1 MPPPPPPHSLAPI
14 HVLVDEAPRTA
25 PTPPTNNNPPL
36 RNQPEFF
43 MTGVRPLPAQPD
55 SECTT
60 CLEPLTDDVVQIAR
74 CGHVF
79 HCTCILAWFQS
90 SYGQRNRCPNCR
102 AELYTYAQVA
112 RVGEQPLVPGE
123 FQLEAQRLQRR
134 VEEARRRRDE
144 MLQREDDERVTRRQR
159 IDAMLRQ
166 IDERGLPEQ
175 QGLQQAEDRLRQS
188 SFYMP
193 DEMGQR
199 RELNRQNLR
208 RQFLEERDR
217 LQENVEQQLDLP
229 RQQDTIPA
237 NPPSA
242 IGDIAPSWI
251 EQVLRNTFDLQNMED
266 IERILQHTDVPTNV
280 RRYFEVELDLR
291 RTEDRNNNASTV
303 AGAGG
308 NSFTR
313 AHLMPPA
320 PSDRPRR
327 SPPHRL
333 LADSGYGFR
342 DPIYQQRHVSQPY
355 HPDVLAAQRAQ
366 TSSRRSLRSQAG
378 QVPHPRAE
386 NVTPSGSSR
395 FLTITPASGPLPRP
409 GSVQGT
415 NLPGTTI
422 SPQEDSPGFTRA
434 SSPVANT
441 ATRLSES
448 PQRPNVRFD
457 PDTEPPTA
465 SHWRD
470 NFPSSPRAT
479 APSRSNRP
487 ADLDIPMTRRPSL
500 SPSPPPFVDFAST
513 DLRERVISTQRQTTT
528 LEIPRPNQEM
538 RDFMRRTDPSPTLS
552 ASYGLQSTSMVST
565 MHSRT
570 SSMEAIHPRAFSRRT
585 AKSRTTDGG
594 GGSASSA
601 AASQE
606 LRVPFLRAA
615 RNRRLPFPAVMHWV
629 QRQHVS
635 QSPAQDVEMRDAEA
649 GVGAEADSSDDDL
662 FVMPRRPRDR
672 GWGPSRSP

>member
-1 MPPPPPPHSLAPI
+1 
-14 HVLVDEAPRTA
+14 
-25 PTPPTNNNPPL
+25 
-36 RNQPEFF
+36 
-43 MTGVRPLPAQPD
+43 
-55 SECTT
+55 
-60 CLEPLTDDVVQIAR
+60 
-74 CGHVF
+74 
-79 HCTCILAWFQS
+79 
-90 SYGQRNRCPNCR
+90 
-102 AELYTYAQVA
+102 
-112 RVGEQPLVPGE
+112 
-123 FQLEAQRLQRR
+123 
-134 VEEARRRRDE
+134 
-144 MLQREDDERVTRRQR
+144 
-159 IDAMLRQ
+159 MLRQ

-193 DEMGQR
+193 DETGQR
-199 RELNRQNLR
+199 RGLNHQNLR

-217 LQENVEQQLDLP
+217 LQENVEQQLNLP
-229 RQQDTIPA
+229 RQQDTVPA
-237 NPPSA
+237 NPQATA
-242 IGDIAPSWI
+242 IGDIAPPWI
-251 EQVLRNTFDLQNMED
+251 EHILRNPFGLQSTED
-266 IERILQHTDVPTNV
+266 IERILQRTDVPTNV
-280 RRYFEVELDLR
+280 RRYFEVELDSR

-308 NSFTR
+308 STSNRSQ
-313 AHLMPPA
+313 LVPPA

-333 LADSGYGFR
+333 LADSGYGPR
-342 DPIYQQRHVSQPY
+342 DPLHQQRHVSQPN

-386 NVTPSGSSR
+386 NVTHSGSSH
-395 FLTITPASGPLPRP
+395 FPTITPASGPLPRP

-441 ATRLSES
+441 ALRLSES

-470 NFPSSPRAT
+470 NFPSSPRAA
-479 APSRSNRP
+479 APSGSNRP

-500 SPSPPPFVDFAST
+500 SPSPPPFVDFDST
-513 DLRERVISTQRQTTT
+513 DLRERVMSTQQQTAT

-538 RDFMRRTDPSPTLS
+538 RDFMRRTDPSSTLT
-552 ASYGLQSTSMVST
+552 ASYGLQATSMVY
-565 MHSRT
+565 MMPSRT

-594 GGSASSA
+594 GGGSASSA

-606 LRVPFLRAA
+606 LQAPFLRAA
-615 RNRRLPFPAVMHWV
+615 RDSRMPFPASMHWV
-629 QRQHVS
+629 QRQQVS
-635 QSPAQDVEMRDAEA
+635 QSPVQDAEMRDAEA
-649 GVGAEADSSDDDL
+649 GVGVEADSSDDDL
-662 FVMPRRPRDR
+662 FVMPRRPRDW